1 MREQSVDSQSR
12 AREGQQWRPAHQNRS
27 PINTIS
33 HGATEQGAG
42 DKNGQ
47 TEGTDEADDHVVVM
61 TKDVRLV
68 GKCHYRQRCSEHG
81 HQLTAE
87 EETKVPTYF
96 QGREVYH
103 ESRHEGDTRG
113 VALRVSATTSKE
125 R

>member
-1 MREQSVDSQSR
+1 MREQSVDAQSR
-12 AREGQQWRPAHQNRS
+12 ARESQQCRPTHQNGAA
-27 PINTIS
+27 INTIS
-33 HGATEQGAG
+33 HGAAKQGAG

-47 TEGTDEADDHVVVM
+47 TEGTDEADDHIVVM
-61 TKDVRLV
+61 TEDVGLV

-96 QGREVYH
+96 QRREVYH

-113 VALRVSATTSKE
+113 VALEVSATTSKE